1 MQVERDLL
9 RPALIDPGTVA
20 SLSAAEWELLI
31 RQARSTGLL
40 ARLHVLLAERGRLEA
55 LPQGARNHL
64 SSARAIA
71 DHEEKVIRWEVN
83 RIQRALAPT
92 AVPIILLKGAAYV
105 FAELPLAKGRLSSD
119 VDIMAP
125 RAQFEIVEQAL
136 MRHGWEHIKLDEYDQ
151 RYYRTW
157 THELP
162 PLRHR
167 ERKTVIDVHH
177 TILPITSRL
186 RPDPLKLWESARDVD
201 GAMLKVLAPAD
212 MLLHSAAHIFQD
224 GALERGLR
232 DLIDLDGLL
241 CHFGSQPGFWKKLIE
256 RAEELGLSRPLAYAL
271 RYSRRYLD
279 TPVPDFVLAA
289 SQRWAGGWPVVVMD
303 RLVRL
308 ALMPNPANKPVPGQ
322 SFARWLLYVRSHW
335 LRMPPGLLARHLL
348 RKSLLSWTPQRT
360 GRVGEV

>member
-9 RPALIDPGTVA
+9 RLVLINPGTVA
-20 SLSAAEWELLI
+20 SLSTAEWELLI
-31 RQARSTGLL
+31 RQARWTGLL
-40 ARLHVLLAERGRLEA
+40 PRLQVLLSEGGRLETV
-55 LPQGARNHL
+55 PEGARNHL
-64 SSARAIA
+64 NSARAIA

-83 RIQRALAPT
+83 RIRRALT
-92 AVPIILLKGAAYV
+92 LTSVPVILLKGAAYV

-119 VDIMAP
+119 VDIMVP
-125 RAQFEIVEQAL
+125 REQFEIVEQAL
-136 MRHGWEHIKLDEYDQ
+136 MRHGWEHVKLDEYDQ

-177 TILPITSRL
+177 TILPVTSRL

-201 GAMLKVLAPAD
+201 GPMLKVLAPAD
-212 MLLHSAAHIFQD
+212 MLLHSAAHVFQD

-232 DLIDLDGLL
+232 DLVDLDALFRHL
-241 CHFGSQPGFWKKLIE
+241 GSQHGFWKGLIK
-256 RAEELGLSRPLAYAL
+256 RADELGLSRPLAYAL
-271 RYSRRYLD
+271 RYSRRYLN

-289 SQRWAGGWPVVVMD
+289 SQRWVGGWHLVMD

-308 ALMPNPANKPVPGQ
+308 AVMPNPANKPAPGQ
-322 SFARWLLYVRSHW
+322 SLARWLLYVRSHW

-348 RKSLLSWTPQRT
+348 RKSLLHWIPQRP
-360 GRVGEV
+360 GRAAGV